1 MAGGLFGE
9 IGPVGAAFLRVV
21 LAALLLTPFGRA
33 GLFSAGRRALLPALL
48 FGLVLAAMNSLFYLA
63 IARIP
68 LGAAV
73 TLEFVGPLAVAA
85 SKPRRPLDLLWP
97 ALAALGIALL
107 WPRASSPLSPLGM
120 ALALASGGCWAL
132 YILLSARIGRHF
144 PGLSGLTLAMWA
156 AALLLIPAAIG
167 HGAIFSVPV
176 LFRGLA
182 VALLSSALPYGLEL
196 QALRSL
202 SPQLF
207 GILLSLEPAIA
218 ALMGLLLLGEGL
230 SGAQLASIALVM
242 AASAGASLSGGKG
255 EAAQSDRIGLGDR
268 SGLSESESR

>member
-33 GLFSAGRRALLPALL
+33 GLFSAGRRALLAALL

-68 LGAAV
+68 LGVAV